1 MNAEILNNGGEYML
15 KLEVD
20 FNQILDDNFAEVCKA
35 IELKGFFMK
44 EMFKLLN
51 EKPNVVEGIVRV
63 LTNSD
68 SSKGAEEGLCKEFG
82 ISEITANYILNMPLS
97 KLTSLT
103 QTSIK
108 SELEKYMACV
118 TNIR

>member
-1 MNAEILNNGGEYML
+1 ML

-103 QTSIK
+103 QTTLK
-108 SELEKYMACV
+108 SELENYMACV
-118 TNIR
+118 ANIR

>member
-1 MNAEILNNGGEYML
+1 MKATITNKDGEPTL
-15 KLEVD
+15 TLQVD

-35 IELKGFFMK
+35 IELKGFFLR
-44 EMFKLLN
+44 EMFKLIN
-51 EKPNVVEGIVRV
+51 EKPNVVEGIVRI

-68 SSKGAEEGLCKEFG
+68 SSKDAEEGLCKESG
-82 ISEITANYILNMPLS
+82 ISEKTANYILNMPLS

-103 QTSIK
+103 QTNIK

-118 TNIR
+118 ANIR

>member
-1 MNAEILNNGGEYML
+1 MNANITNTTSETTLTIN
-15 KLEVD
+15 VD
-20 FNQILDDNFAEVCKA
+20 FNQILDDN
-35 IELKGFFMK
+35 
-44 EMFKLLN
+44 
-51 EKPNVVEGIVRV
+51 GIVRI

>member
-1 MNAEILNNGGEYML
+1 MDISNNDGESTLTL
-15 KLEVD
+15 KLD

-35 IELKGFFMK
+35 IEIKGFFLR
-44 EMFKLLN
+44 EMLKLIN
-51 EKPNVVEGIVRV
+51 EKPNVVEGIVRI

-68 SSKGAEEGLCKEFG
+68 SSKDAEEGLCKNFG
-82 ISEITANYILNMPLS
+82 ISEITAIYILNTPLS

-103 QTSIK
+103 QTNIK

-118 TNIR
+118 ANIR

>member
-1 MNAEILNNGGEYML
+1 MNANITNTTSETTLTIN
-15 KLEVD
+15 VD

-35 IELKGFFMK
+35 IELKGFFLR
-44 EMFKLLN
+44 EMFKLIN
-51 EKPNVVEGIVRV
+51 EKPNVVEGIVRI

-68 SSKGAEEGLCKEFG
+68 SSKDAEEGLCKESG

-118 TNIR
+118 ANIR

>member
-1 MNAEILNNGGEYML
+1 MNSTITNNEGELTLM
-15 KLEVD
+15 LEVD

-35 IELKGFFMK
+35 IELKGFFLR
-44 EMFKLLN
+44 EMFKLIN
-51 EKPNVVEGIVRV
+51 EKPNVVEGIVRI

-68 SSKGAEEGLCKEFG
+68 SSKGAEENLCKEFG

-103 QTSIK
+103 QTTLK
-108 SELEKYMACV
+108 SELENYMACV
-118 TNIR
+118 ANIR